1 MILMKL
7 WLGFPRILQAGQVEE
22 DTGQDRVSGTKSLI
36 LDKQE
41 IPLSV
46 RKTAATLQWIQK
58 DVFSQT
64 LNILTPNF

>member
-46 RKTAATLQWIQK
+46 RKTAATLQ
-58 DVFSQT
+58 
-64 LNILTPNF
+64 